1 MRSMRVWMFL
11 GGVLC
16 LGLVLS
22 PLVVAG
28 QTNLEKQN
36 RGTRVDVDR
45 SGVHIESG
53 AEQSGAL
60 STEPTGA
67 ILGRGTVV
75 RVKDLIGLKVLNPN
89 NEDLGKVEDLVID
102 LPRGKIRYGVLSFG
116 GFLGVGDKLFA
127 IPWDDL
133 KLQAKEMASGEMP
146 KEHHFVLAIS
156 KDALKNAP
164 GFAKDKW
171 PNFADP
177 NWSITIEKYY
187 GEHRKAAKPAPVMR

>member
-1 MRSMRVWMFL
+1 MRSMRVWMYL

-16 LGLVLS
+16 LGFILS
-22 PLVVAG
+22 PFVIG
-28 QTNLEKQN
+28 ESN
-36 RGTRVDVDR
+36 RDKPSRSTQVDVDR
-45 SGVHIESG
+45 SGVHIEHRSDRG
-53 AEQSGAL
+53 EAMSAERS
-60 STEPTGA
+60 GA

-116 GFLGVGDKLFA
+116 GFLGLGDKLFA

-133 KLQAKEMASGEMP
+133 KLQAKEMASGEMS

-156 KDALKNAP
+156 KEALKEAP
-164 GFAKDKW
+164 GFSKDKW

-187 GEHRKAAKPAPVMR
+187 GVHRKASKPAPVMR